1 MSLKNKIFVFWGIMD
16 VLALVSYLV
25 FSLQGGNIPFYSDI
39 KGFYNTYPQLGVS
52 GLMGGVLQLLFLI
65 NIALIVSLV
74 FSAWSML
81 ARKNINN
88 VFFIVQEI
96 ARLLSLK
103 CSLTLIPLA
112 LHFTGFSVAWVAI
125 VLFLISE
132 ALKIASISFAKRQ
145 STPQADAAVTR

>member
-1 MSLKNKIFVFWGIMD
+1 MNLKNKIFVFWGIMD
-16 VLALVSYLV
+16 VLALASYFV
-25 FSLQGGNIPFYSDI
+25 FSLQSGNIPFYSDI

-52 GLMGGVLQLLFLI
+52 GLTGGFLQFLFLI

-74 FSAWSML
+74 FSAWMMTV
-81 ARKNINN
+81 KKEINN

-103 CSLTLIPLA
+103 CSLTLIPLF

-125 VLFLISE
+125 TLFLLSE
-132 ALKIASISFAKRQ
+132 VLKIASVSWAKRKN
-145 STPQADAAVTR
+145 SPQTDAALSR

>member
-16 VLALVSYLV
+16 VLALVSYVV

-52 GLMGGVLQLLFLI
+52 GLMGGVLQFLFLI

-74 FSAWSML
+74 FSAWTMTV
-81 ARKNINN
+81 KKDINN
-88 VFFIVQEI
+88 IFFIVQEI

-103 CSLTLIPLA
+103 CSLTLIPLF
-112 LHFTGFSVAWVAI
+112 LHVSGFSVAWVAI
-125 VLFLISE
+125 VLFLLSE
-132 ALKIASISFAKRQ
+132 ALKIASISWAKRNG
-145 STPQADAAVTR
+145 SPQADAAISQ